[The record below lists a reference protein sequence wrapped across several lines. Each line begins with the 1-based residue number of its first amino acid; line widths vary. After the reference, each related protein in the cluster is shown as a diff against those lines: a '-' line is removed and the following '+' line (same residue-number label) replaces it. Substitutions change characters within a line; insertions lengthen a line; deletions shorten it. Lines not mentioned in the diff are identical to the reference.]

1 VVHRREESS
10 MDGLD
15 ESCLHFISRWEWK
28 GLIRKSNCS
37 TSFRLGSSSSLLLYL
52 ESRLCQE
59 ISNDGDFDSWETMTS
74 CKGIERRKR
83 RLGWSIHQLFI
94 IGIVICHFT
103 RLEKFLRWFSV
114 ERQLTT
120 NTTDKTG
127 GVVGRIG
134 RIISRDLDGL
144 KRNGLY
150 EAQNVILTQSHERGG
165 AAK

>member
-1 VVHRREESS
+1 
-10 MDGLD
+10 M
-15 ESCLHFISRWEWK
+15 
-28 GLIRKSNCS
+28 
-37 TSFRLGSSSSLLLYL
+37 
-52 ESRLCQE
+52 
-59 ISNDGDFDSWETMTS
+59 
-74 CKGIERRKR
+74 
-83 RLGWSIHQLFI
+83 
-94 IGIVICHFT
+94 
-103 RLEKFLRWFSV
+103 

-150 EAQNVILTQSHERGG
+150 EAQNVILTKSHERGG